1 VISAVATAEVIA
13 LVKSKVRTNSILFG
27 IIASGI
33 ADHSLVLLSSK
44 TLDDFR
50 LLSCDHKV
58 QLQLET

>member
-1 VISAVATAEVIA
+1 MISAVATAEVIA

-33 ADHSLVLLSSK
+33 ADHNLVLLSSK

-50 LLSCDHKV
+50 SLSCDHKV